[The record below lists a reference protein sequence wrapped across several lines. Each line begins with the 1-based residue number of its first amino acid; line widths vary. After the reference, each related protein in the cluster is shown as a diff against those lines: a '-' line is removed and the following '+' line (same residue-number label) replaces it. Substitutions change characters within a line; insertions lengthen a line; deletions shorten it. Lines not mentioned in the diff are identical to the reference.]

1 MMNKKH
7 SLLLLGCV
15 LISAGVRAQTA
26 TAIVADAG
34 VINVIT
40 KGAAP
45 GARSFDA
52 YAGFGSYETQDYRVG
67 GQVAAEVVGL
77 DLDGCR
83 YTSDNYRQNNRL
95 RHDNLVADLR
105 NFDPDHHLD
114 LKLGYEQPDLR
125 LPGNRTEAELETDR
139 RGTRTPSDFSNRTD
153 GFGSLTG

>member
-1 MMNKKH
+1 M
-7 SLLLLGCV
+7 
-15 LISAGVRAQTA
+15 AQA
-26 TAIVADAG
+26 PPQR

-40 KGAAP
+40 KGAPP

-67 GQVAAEVVGL
+67 GQVAGEAVGL
-77 DLDGCR
+77 ELDGGR

-95 RHDNLVADLR
+95 RQDNLVADLR

-114 LKLGYEQPDLR
+114 LKLGYQQQDLR

-139 RGTRTPSDFSNRTD
+139 RGTRTRSDFSNRTD
-153 GFGSLTG
+153 GFGA